1 MLVVER
7 VAALHRV
14 ELFAG
19 IPGRTLAAVAATAD
33 EIAVQPGS
41 TFIEH
46 GAVEDCL
53 YVVVSGRVRVHL
65 GERTLVEQGAGSVV
79 GELAVLV
86 PEPRSASV
94 TALTAATLLRID
106 RPVLEELLADRPAL
120 ASGII
125 AALVSMVREPS
136 RRESPVEAETT
147 PS

>member
-19 IPGRTLAAVAATAD
+19 IPGRTLASVAATA
-33 EIAVQPGS
+33 EEVEVEPGS
-41 TFIEH
+41 TFIEL

-53 YVVVSGRVRVHL
+53 YVVVSGRVRVHR
-65 GERTLVEQGAGSVV
+65 GDHTLVEQGAGSVV

-94 TALTAATLLRID
+94 TALEATLLLRVRKIVLDELLSD
-106 RPVLEELLADRPAL
+106 RPEL
-120 ASGII
+120 ASAVIGV
-125 AALVSMVREPS
+125 LVARLRSGAEHAGSGARTRE
-136 RRESPVEAETT
+136 
-147 PS
+147 